1 MAAPCIALLDAPS
14 VPMGTVRVSLGV
26 GEPAG
31 FQGVVVGVVGLR
43 AKWLDWAAR

>member
-1 MAAPCIALLDAPS
+1 MRAIVSD
-14 VPMGTVRVSLGV
+14 TRVRVILGV
-26 GEPAG
+26 GETAG